1 MPTIIELAQAIE
13 DSAIGVSIAESTIAF
28 PLLEGLHLLGL
39 ALSFGLL
46 TIADLR
52 LLGVVLRKVPAAQV
66 LQQLR
71 IWVFAGFAIT
81 FVTGGLLFWSEAG
94 RMITNTAFIAKSVL
108 MLLAIINASI
118 FETRIAPRAIEW
130 GEAVRVPNPA
140 RVAAF
145 TSLSLWLLVVL
156 TGRLIPYLA

>member
-1 MPTIIELAQAIE
+1 MPTIITLAQAIE
-13 DSAIGVSIAESTIAF
+13 DSAIGVAIAESTIAF

-46 TIADLR
+46 AIADLR
-52 LLGVVLRKVPAAQV
+52 LLGLVLPRVPAADV
-66 LQQLR
+66 LNQLR
-71 IWVFAGFAIT
+71 RWVFIGFAIT

-94 RMITNTAFIAKSVL
+94 RIITNTAFIAKSVL
-108 MLLAIINASI
+108 MLLALVNAAI
-118 FETRIAPRAIEW
+118 FETRIAPHAIEW
-130 GEAVRVPNPA
+130 GEAVRVPRQA
-140 RVAAF
+140 QLAAL